1 MNHSAVLRESN
12 NLTRYVSDFIPMNGF
27 VAASN
32 VICSVVGMPL
42 NLLIAFFIIL
52 KRRLHKTRNI
62 IWLGVALSNVL
73 ILSHYLLEVY
83 AYQTQS
89 ATARKIFT
97 LGLGLPYASL
107 MLNLFFSLVDRYI
120 SIGHSVWYKRNV
132 TITWIVSGQIGCF
145 SILFVLMKGLYFIE
159 FLISTPSEG
168 LTNTEMK
175 IISIVGFIILFVC
188 IVCQVFVYVKIKHY
202 FEKGV
207 DISLSTRRRAK
218 HNYNAKE
225 RQANRNM
232 ETTEFMEGE
241 PQENSLDGFP
251 HQQTT
256 ASKQRAVTPSSFFIQ
271 IGNDLISRLEL
282 EAALHAVDRRHP

>member
-175 IISIVGFIILFVC
+175 IISIVGFIIL
-188 IVCQVFVYVKIKHY
+188 
-202 FEKGV
+202 
-207 DISLSTRRRAK
+207 
-218 HNYNAKE
+218 
-225 RQANRNM
+225 
-232 ETTEFMEGE
+232 
-241 PQENSLDGFP
+241 
-251 HQQTT
+251 
-256 ASKQRAVTPSSFFIQ
+256 
-271 IGNDLISRLEL
+271 
-282 EAALHAVDRRHP
+282 